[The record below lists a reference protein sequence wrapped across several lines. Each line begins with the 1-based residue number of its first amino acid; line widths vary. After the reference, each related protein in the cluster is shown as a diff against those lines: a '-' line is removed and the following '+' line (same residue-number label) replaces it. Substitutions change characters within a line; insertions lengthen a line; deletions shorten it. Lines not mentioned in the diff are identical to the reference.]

1 MIKQKV
7 DEFEDSLDCMNF
19 VNSINQLKLDV
30 KKLKR
35 QSLYNTS
42 DNRPNPE
49 NNYLDNESNMNP
61 NEDNKIHDEEE
72 NKTPY
77 NNHYLSESQI
87 LAVKLAHPVH
97 FK

>member
-1 MIKQKV
+1 MKQKV

-49 NNYLDNESNMNP
+49 NNYLNSEHSINE
-61 NEDNKIHDEEE
+61 NEENKIHDDEES
-72 NKTPY
+72 KTPNKY
-77 NNHYLSESQI
+77 QYLSESQI
-87 LAVKLAHPVH
+87 LALKLSNPSHS
-97 FK
+97 K

>member
-1 MIKQKV
+1 MKQKV
-7 DEFEDSLDCMNF
+7 DEFEDSLDCMKF

-42 DNRPNPE
+42 DNRPDPE

-61 NEDNKIHDEEE
+61 KEDNKIDDEEE
-72 NKTPY
+72 IKTPNKY
-77 NNHYLSESQI
+77 HYLSESQI
-87 LAVKLAHPVH
+87 LALKLSNPSHS
-97 FK
+97 K

>member
-1 MIKQKV
+1 MKQKV

-42 DNRPNPE
+42 DNRPDPEINSIENE
-49 NNYLDNESNMNP
+49 NNMNYS
-61 NEDNKIHDEEE
+61 EDSKIYDDEER
-72 NKTPY
+72 KVAH
-77 NNHYLSESQI
+77 NHLSESQI
-87 LAVKLAHPVH
+87 LALKLAHPTYS
-97 FK
+97 K